1 MTATSSRR
9 SGHSISR
16 RLTWMNLVVSGAALL
31 LASVS
36 FAVYDAVTFR
46 DAMVQNLT
54 VQAGI
59 IGSNTVSALLFDDT
73 RSAETTLKALAGAPS
88 IMAAA
93 IYDHDGE
100 LFATYLRTAVRAST
114 VPARA
119 PDTERTDVA
128 WLGAQGITVVRPIT
142 FKDSHAGTVYIR
154 SDLRNVFNRLKRYAA
169 IVVVVLIASLAAALA
184 ISRVTQ
190 RSISEPMARLAAL
203 AQRVTQEKDYSIRAT
218 DASGATEVRV
228 LTGAINDMLAQIQQ
242 QDSSLQESRSQLEQ
256 RVKERTAELTT
267 INQELEAF
275 SYSVSHDLRA
285 PVRHVSGFVAL
296 LSAHDGSTFDDEG
309 RRYLAT
315 IAAAAERMGRL
326 IDDLLAFSRLGRAA
340 LSKREVNLDALV
352 REAREEVLM
361 YPSGRDIAWTVHALP
376 LISADPTMLKSVLV
390 NLLSN
395 AVKYTGT
402 RSRAEIEIGA
412 LAQVNGE
419 SVIFVRDNGVGFDMK
434 YQDKLFGVFQR
445 LHRADEFEGTGIGLA
460 NVRRIIHRHGGRVWA
475 EATKDHG
482 ATFYFSLPIESA
494 ALPQAHRLETRDVR
508 ASDHE

>member
-1 MTATSSRR
+1 MPVASRR
-9 SGHSISR
+9 SGHSISG
-16 RLTWMNLVVSGAALL
+16 RLTWMNLVVSGVALL

-46 DAMVQNLT
+46 DAMVQTLT
-54 VQAGI
+54 IQAGI

-73 RSAETTLKALAGAPS
+73 KSAETTLKAFAGAPS

-93 IYDHDGE
+93 IYDHDGR
-100 LFATYLRTAVRAST
+100 LFATYLGTAGRDT

-119 PDTERTDVA
+119 PDTERTDMA
-128 WLGAQGITVVRPIT
+128 WLAAPGITVVRPIT
-142 FKDSHAGTVYIR
+142 FKDTHAGTVYIR
-154 SDLRNVFNRLKRYAA
+154 SDLSNFYNRLRRYAA
-169 IVVVVLIASLAAALA
+169 TVIVVLMASLAAALA
-184 ISRVTQ
+184 ISRMIQ
-190 RSISEPMARLAAL
+190 RSISEPMAQLAAL
-203 AQRVTQEKDYSIRAT
+203 AQRVTEEKDYSIRASDT
-218 DASGATEVRV
+218 SGANEVRV

-309 RRYLAT
+309 RRYLTT

-326 IDDLLAFSRLGRAA
+326 IDDLLAFSRLGRAT
-340 LSKREVNLDALV
+340 LSKRQVNLDALV
-352 REAREEVLM
+352 REARDEVLM
-361 YPSGRDIAWTVHALP
+361 YPSGRDIAWTVHPLP
-376 LISADPTMLKSVLV
+376 LVSADSTMLRSVLV

-412 LAQVNGE
+412 LAPVDGE
-419 SVIFVRDNGVGFDMK
+419 SVVFVRDNGVGFDMK

-475 EATKDHG
+475 EAAKDLG

-494 ALPQAHRLETRDVR
+494 VPLPAHRLETRDVR
-508 ASDHE
+508 AADHD